1 MKPDIEADVTRNQM
15 ARLTL
20 SLCHDAESLRSTDPN
35 LAAAIME
42 EVFSIVQDFDFD
54 PVDSLDLLPK
64 PGDTP
69 DAATPEAAK
78 TTEFHD
84 LRAQKESAK
93 LQLKRLQRPRHTPDL
108 PQIRHVRSVGTNAE
122 LRNLMGLLI
131 ANSSNLERQYG
142 DRPREIIKKE
152 GSIGSAICG
161 VMIGF
166 FLAAVVVETAAWM
179 TIETRVEMV
188 ATDLI
193 RTIKHHIDIS

>member
-1 MKPDIEADVTRNQM
+1 M

-20 SLCHDAESLRSTDPN
+20 SLCHDAESLRSVDPN
-35 LAAAIME
+35 LAATIME

-69 DAATPEAAK
+69 DAVTPGAAK
-78 TTEFHD
+78 TAEFHN
-84 LRAQKESAK
+84 LRAQKESVEI
-93 LQLKRLQRPRHTPDL
+93 QLERLQKRGRTPDP
-108 PQIRHVRSVGTNAE
+108 PQIKHVRSVGSNAE

-131 ANSSNLERQYG
+131 ADSSNLERQCG
-142 DRPREIIKKE
+142 DRPRETIKKE
-152 GSIGSAICG
+152 GSIRSAVCG
-161 VMIGF
+161 VIIGF

-179 TIETRVEMV
+179 TIETQVEMV
-188 ATDLI
+188 AADLI